1 MVVSLQDVPKRVQ
14 YITVDSQYVKGS
26 NNTFT
31 VDISLESNIHIEEM
45 NKVIG
50 IKMVDFYVT
59 QVGKSDAT
67 GNTNVAKYID
77 VVCPDVPKIAQM
89 LDERK
94 GQIFARVPLERSFT
108 GSNDFIMRDKQW
120 KSFNRQTA
128 YFNPMSIQKLHFNM
142 YESQGDGDYELLQP
156 SVSFYMILE
165 VTTIDVKEKP
175 VNKEVQI
182 LEAIHELI
190 GKFANV
196 TVQLINLP
204 DEFTEGFEYLYLLVD
219 WFLLDVYG
227 GHLQDHVKRD
237 GGLEKFVVSVAL
249 GLVHVEVELLDGHG
263 VEVGGLSV
271 E

>member
-59 QVGKSDAT
+59 QVGQSDAT

-77 VVCPDVPKIAQM
+77 VVCPDVPKVAQM

-94 GQIFARVPLERSFT
+94 GQILARVPLERSFT

-120 KSFNRQTA
+120 KSFNRQTN
-128 YFNPMSIQKLHFNM
+128 YFNPISIQKLHFNM

-156 SVSFYMILE
+156 SVSFYMVLE
-165 VTTIDVKEKP
+165 VTTVDIKEKP

-182 LEAIHELI
+182 LEALHTLI
-190 GKFANV
+190 GKIDELNKNV
-196 TVQLINLP
+196 RKLP
-204 DEFTEGFEYLYLLVD
+204 EKEPEKKKKYSFNYLL
-219 WFLLDVYG
+219 L
-227 GHLQDHVKRD
+227 
-237 GGLEKFVVSVAL
+237 AL
-249 GLVHVEVELLDGHG
+249 ATI
-263 VEVGGLSV
+263 VGGYVFYVNKFKPSQ
-271 E
+271 

>member
-31 VDISLESNIHIEEM
+31 VDISLESNLHVEEM

-59 QVGKSDAT
+59 QVGQSDAT

-77 VVCPDVPKIAQM
+77 VVCPDVPKIAQI

-120 KSFNRQTA
+120 KSFNRQTN
-128 YFNPMSIQKLHFNM
+128 YFNPISIQKLHFNM

-156 SVSFYMILE
+156 SVTFYMVLE

-182 LEAIHELI
+182 LEALRELI
-190 GKFANV
+190 GKIDELNSNV
-196 TVQLINLP
+196 RRLP
-204 DEFTEGFEYLYLLVD
+204 EKEPEKKKKFSFNYILL
-219 WFLLDVYG
+219 
-227 GHLQDHVKRD
+227 
-237 GGLEKFVVSVAL
+237 AL
-249 GLVHVEVELLDGHG
+249 AAL
-263 VEVGGLSV
+263 VGGYIFYV
-271 E
+271 NKFKPPQ

>member
-14 YITVDSQYVKGS
+14 YITVDSQYVGGS

-31 VDISLESNIHIEEM
+31 VDISLESNIHLEHM

-59 QVGKSDAT
+59 QIGQSDAT

-77 VVCPDVPKIAQM
+77 VVCDDIPKIAQI

-120 KSFNRQTA
+120 KSFNRQTV
-128 YFNPMSIQKLHFNM
+128 YFNPLSIQKLHFNM

-156 SVSFYMILE
+156 SVSFYMVLE
-165 VTTIDVKEKP
+165 VTTIDTKEKP
-175 VNKEVQI
+175 INKEVQI
-182 LEAIHELI
+182 LEALRELI
-190 GKFANV
+190 GKIDELNNNV
-196 TVQLINLP
+196 RKLP
-204 DEFTEGFEYLYLLVD
+204 DKEPEQKNKYSFNYILL
-219 WFLLDVYG
+219 FLAVL
-227 GHLQDHVKRD
+227 
-237 GGLEKFVVSVAL
+237 
-249 GLVHVEVELLDGHG
+249 
-263 VEVGGLSV
+263 VGGYV
-271 E
+271 FYVNKITPV

>member
-1 MVVSLQDVPKRVQ
+1 MVVSLQDVPKKVQ
-14 YITVDSQYVKGS
+14 YITVDSQYVRGT

-59 QVGKSDAT
+59 QVGQSDAT

-94 GQIFARVPLERSFT
+94 GQILARVPLERSFT
-108 GSNDFIMRDKQW
+108 GSTNFIMRDKQW
-120 KSFNRQTA
+120 KSFNRKTN
-128 YFNPMSIQKLHFNM
+128 YFNPISIQKLHFNM

-156 SVSFYMILE
+156 SVSFYMVLE

-182 LEAIHELI
+182 LEALHELI
-190 GKFANV
+190 GKIDELNSNV
-196 TVQLINLP
+196 RKLP
-204 DEFTEGFEYLYLLVD
+204 EKEPEKKKKFSFNYLL
-219 WFLLDVYG
+219 LAIA
-227 GHLQDHVKRD
+227 
-237 GGLEKFVVSVAL
+237 AL
-249 GLVHVEVELLDGHG
+249 
-263 VEVGGLSV
+263 VGGYV
-271 E
+271 FYVNKFKPTQ

>member
-1 MVVSLQDVPKRVQ
+1 MVVSLQDVPKKVQ
-14 YITVDSQYVKGS
+14 YITVDSQYVRGT

-59 QVGKSDAT
+59 QVGQSDAT

-94 GQIFARVPLERSFT
+94 GQILARVPLERSFT
-108 GSNDFIMRDKQW
+108 GSTNFIMRDKQW
-120 KSFNRQTA
+120 KSFNRKTN
-128 YFNPMSIQKLHFNM
+128 YFNPISIQKLHFNV

-156 SVSFYMILE
+156 SVSFYMVLE

-182 LEAIHELI
+182 LEALHTLI
-190 GKFANV
+190 GKIETLNENV
-196 TVQLINLP
+196 HKLP
-204 DEFTEGFEYLYLLVD
+204 EKEPEKKKKFSFNYLL
-219 WFLLDVYG
+219 LAIA
-227 GHLQDHVKRD
+227 
-237 GGLEKFVVSVAL
+237 AL
-249 GLVHVEVELLDGHG
+249 
-263 VEVGGLSV
+263 VGGYIFYV
-271 E
+271 NKFKPTP

>member
-59 QVGKSDAT
+59 QVGQSDAT

-77 VVCPDVPKIAQM
+77 VVCPDVPKVAQI

-120 KSFNRQTA
+120 KSFNRPTA
-128 YFNPMSIQKLHFNM
+128 YFNPISIQKLHFNM

-156 SVSFYMILE
+156 SVTFYMVLE
-165 VTTIDVKEKP
+165 VTTVDVKEKP
-175 VNKEVQI
+175 VNREVQI
-182 LEAIHELI
+182 LEALRELI
-190 GKFANV
+190 GKIDELNSNV
-196 TVQLINLP
+196 RKLP
-204 DEFTEGFEYLYLLVD
+204 EKEPKKKKKFSFNYILL
-219 WFLLDVYG
+219 
-227 GHLQDHVKRD
+227 
-237 GGLEKFVVSVAL
+237 AL
-249 GLVHVEVELLDGHG
+249 ATL
-263 VEVGGLSV
+263 VGGYV
-271 E
+271 FYVNKFKPPA

>member
-1 MVVSLQDVPKRVQ
+1 MVVSLQDVPKKVQ

-59 QVGKSDAT
+59 QVGQSDAT

-77 VVCPDVPKIAQM
+77 VVCPDVPKVAQM

-94 GQIFARVPLERSFT
+94 GQILARVPLERSFT

-120 KSFNRQTA
+120 KSFNRQTN
-128 YFNPMSIQKLHFNM
+128 YFNPISIQKLHFNM

-156 SVSFYMILE
+156 SVSFYMVLE
-165 VTTIDVKEKP
+165 VTTIDIREKP

-182 LEAIHELI
+182 LEALHTLI
-190 GKFANV
+190 GKIDELNKNV
-196 TVQLINLP
+196 RKLP
-204 DEFTEGFEYLYLLVD
+204 EKEPEKKKKYSFNYLL
-219 WFLLDVYG
+219 L
-227 GHLQDHVKRD
+227 
-237 GGLEKFVVSVAL
+237 AL
-249 GLVHVEVELLDGHG
+249 ATI
-263 VEVGGLSV
+263 VGGYVFYINKFKPSQ
-271 E
+271 

>member
-1 MVVSLQDVPKRVQ
+1 MVVSLQDVPKKVQ

-50 IKMVDFYVT
+50 IKMVDFYAT
-59 QVGKSDAT
+59 QIGQSDAS

-77 VVCPDVPKIAQM
+77 VVCPDVPKVAQM

-94 GQIFARVPLERSFT
+94 GQILARVPLERSFT

-120 KSFNRQTA
+120 KSFHRQTN
-128 YFNPMSIQKLHFNM
+128 YFNPISIQKLHFNM

-156 SVSFYMILE
+156 SVSFFMVLE

-182 LEAIHELI
+182 LEALYELI
-190 GKFANV
+190 GKIDELNQNV
-196 TVQLINLP
+196 QKLP
-204 DEFTEGFEYLYLLVD
+204 DKEEPKKKKYSFNYILLAL
-219 WFLLDVYG
+219 FAILG
-227 GHLQDHVKRD
+227 GYMYYVN
-237 GGLEKFVVSVAL
+237 KFRAPM
-249 GLVHVEVELLDGHG
+249 
-263 VEVGGLSV
+263 
-271 E
+271 

>member
-14 YITVDSQYVKGS
+14 YITVDSQYVRGS

-59 QVGKSDAT
+59 QVGQSDAS

-156 SVSFYMILE
+156 SVTFYMVLE

-182 LEAIHELI
+182 LEALRELI
-190 GKFANV
+190 GKIDELNSNV
-196 TVQLINLP
+196 RKLP
-204 DEFTEGFEYLYLLVD
+204 EKEPEKKKKFSFNYILL
-219 WFLLDVYG
+219 
-227 GHLQDHVKRD
+227 
-237 GGLEKFVVSVAL
+237 AL
-249 GLVHVEVELLDGHG
+249 ATL
-263 VEVGGLSV
+263 VGGYIFYVNKFKPSQ
-271 E
+271 

>member
-14 YITVDSQYVKGS
+14 YMTIDSQYVSGS

-31 VDISLESNIHIEEM
+31 VDMSLESNIHFENI

-59 QVGKSDAT
+59 QIGQSDAT

-77 VVCPDVPKIAQM
+77 VVCNDIPKIAQI

-120 KSFNRQTA
+120 KSFNRQTV
-128 YFNPMSIQKLHFNM
+128 YFNPLSIQKLHFNM

-156 SVSFYMILE
+156 SVSFYMVLE
-165 VTTIDVKEKP
+165 VTTIDTKEKP
-175 VNKEVQI
+175 INKEVQI

-190 GKFANV
+190 GKIDELNSNV
-196 TVQLINLP
+196 RNLP
-204 DEFTEGFEYLYLLVD
+204 DKEPEQKKKYSFNYILL
-219 WFLLDVYG
+219 
-227 GHLQDHVKRD
+227 
-237 GGLEKFVVSVAL
+237 AL
-249 GLVHVEVELLDGHG
+249 ALM
-263 VEVGGLSV
+263 VGGYIFYINKFTL
-271 E
+271 

>member
-1 MVVSLQDVPKRVQ
+1 MVVSLQDVPKKVQ

-59 QVGKSDAT
+59 QIGQSDAT

-77 VVCPDVPKIAQM
+77 VVCPDVPKVAQM

-94 GQIFARVPLERSFT
+94 GQILARVPLERSFT
-108 GSNDFIMRDKQW
+108 GSNSFIMRDKQW
-120 KSFNRQTA
+120 KSFNRQTN
-128 YFNPMSIQKLHFNM
+128 YFNPISIQKLHFNM

-156 SVSFYMILE
+156 SVSFYMVLE
-165 VTTIDVKEKP
+165 VTTVDVKEKP

-182 LEAIHELI
+182 LEALHTLI
-190 GKFANV
+190 GKIDELNKNV
-196 TVQLINLP
+196 RKLP
-204 DEFTEGFEYLYLLVD
+204 EKEPEKKKKYSFNYLL
-219 WFLLDVYG
+219 L
-227 GHLQDHVKRD
+227 
-237 GGLEKFVVSVAL
+237 AL
-249 GLVHVEVELLDGHG
+249 ATI
-263 VEVGGLSV
+263 VGGYVFYVNKFKPSQ
-271 E
+271 

>member
-1 MVVSLQDVPKRVQ
+1 MVVSLHDVPKRVQ
-14 YITVDSQYVKGS
+14 YITVDSQYVRGS

-59 QVGKSDAT
+59 QVGQSDSS

-77 VVCPDVPKIAQM
+77 VVCPDVPKVAQI

-94 GQIFARVPLERSFT
+94 GQILARVPLERSFT

-128 YFNPMSIQKLHFNM
+128 YFNPISIQKLHFNM

-156 SVSFYMILE
+156 SVSFYMVLE

-175 VNKEVQI
+175 VNKDVQI
-182 LEAIHELI
+182 LEALRELI
-190 GKFANV
+190 GKIDELNKNV
-196 TVQLINLP
+196 RKLP
-204 DEFTEGFEYLYLLVD
+204 DKEPEKKKKFSFNYILLALFTL
-219 WFLLDVYG
+219 
-227 GHLQDHVKRD
+227 
-237 GGLEKFVVSVAL
+237 
-249 GLVHVEVELLDGHG
+249 
-263 VEVGGLSV
+263 VGGYVYYINTFKPSM
-271 E
+271 

>member
-1 MVVSLQDVPKRVQ
+1 MVVSLQDVPKKVQ
-14 YITVDSQYVKGS
+14 YITIDSQYVKGS

-59 QVGKSDAT
+59 QVGQSDAT

-77 VVCPDVPKIAQM
+77 VVCPDVPKVAQM

-94 GQIFARVPLERSFT
+94 GQILARVPLERSFT

-120 KSFNRQTA
+120 KSFHRQTN
-128 YFNPMSIQKLHFNM
+128 YFNPISIQKLHFNM

-156 SVSFYMILE
+156 SVSFYMVLE

-182 LEAIHELI
+182 LEALNTLI
-190 GKFANV
+190 GKIDILNQNV
-196 TVQLINLP
+196 QKLP
-204 DEFTEGFEYLYLLVD
+204 DKEEEPKKKKYSFNYILLAL
-219 WFLLDVYG
+219 FAILG
-227 GHLQDHVKRD
+227 GYMYYVN
-237 GGLEKFVVSVAL
+237 KFRVPV
-249 GLVHVEVELLDGHG
+249 
-263 VEVGGLSV
+263 
-271 E
+271 

>member
-1 MVVSLQDVPKRVQ
+1 MVVSLQDVPKKVQ

-59 QVGKSDAT
+59 QVGQSDAT

-77 VVCPDVPKIAQM
+77 VVCPDVPKVAQM

-94 GQIFARVPLERSFT
+94 GQILARVPLERSFT
-108 GSNDFIMRDKQW
+108 GSTSFIMRDKQW
-120 KSFNRQTA
+120 KSFNRQTN
-128 YFNPMSIQKLHFNM
+128 YFNPISIQKLHFNLF
-142 YESQGDGDYELLQP
+142 ESQGDGDYELLQP
-156 SVSFYMILE
+156 SVSFYMVLE

-182 LEAIHELI
+182 LEALHTLI
-190 GKFANV
+190 GKIDELNKNV
-196 TVQLINLP
+196 RKLP
-204 DEFTEGFEYLYLLVD
+204 EKEPEKKKKFSFNYILLALFTL
-219 WFLLDVYG
+219 
-227 GHLQDHVKRD
+227 
-237 GGLEKFVVSVAL
+237 
-249 GLVHVEVELLDGHG
+249 
-263 VEVGGLSV
+263 VGGYVFYINKFKITS
-271 E
+271 

>member
-1 MVVSLQDVPKRVQ
+1 MVVSLQDVPKKVQ

-50 IKMVDFYVT
+50 IKMVDCYVT
-59 QVGKSDAT
+59 QVGQSDAT

-77 VVCPDVPKIAQM
+77 VVCPDVPKVAQM

-94 GQIFARVPLERSFT
+94 GQILARVPLERSFT

-120 KSFNRQTA
+120 KSFNRQTN
-128 YFNPMSIQKLHFNM
+128 YFNPISIQKLHFNM

-165 VTTIDVKEKP
+165 VTTVDTKEKP

-182 LEAIHELI
+182 LEALHTLI
-190 GKFANV
+190 GKIDELNKNV
-196 TVQLINLP
+196 HKLP
-204 DEFTEGFEYLYLLVD
+204 EKEPEKKKKYSFNYLL
-219 WFLLDVYG
+219 L
-227 GHLQDHVKRD
+227 
-237 GGLEKFVVSVAL
+237 AL
-249 GLVHVEVELLDGHG
+249 ATI
-263 VEVGGLSV
+263 VGGYVFYINKFKPSQ
-271 E
+271 

>member
-1 MVVSLQDVPKRVQ
+1 MVVSLQDVPKKVQ
-14 YITVDSQYVKGS
+14 YITVDSQYVRGS

-59 QVGKSDAT
+59 QVGQSDST

-77 VVCPDVPKIAQM
+77 VVCPDVPKVAQL

-128 YFNPMSIQKLHFNM
+128 YFNPISIQKLHFNM

-156 SVSFYMILE
+156 SVTFYMVLE

-175 VNKEVQI
+175 ISKEVQI
-182 LEAIHELI
+182 LEALRELI
-190 GKFANV
+190 GKIDELNKNV
-196 TVQLINLP
+196 RRLP
-204 DEFTEGFEYLYLLVD
+204 EKEPEKKKKFSFNYILL
-219 WFLLDVYG
+219 
-227 GHLQDHVKRD
+227 
-237 GGLEKFVVSVAL
+237 AL
-249 GLVHVEVELLDGHG
+249 ATL
-263 VEVGGLSV
+263 VGGYMFYV
-271 E
+271 NKFKPPQ

>member
-1 MVVSLQDVPKRVQ
+1 MVVSLQDVPKKVQ
-14 YITVDSQYVKGS
+14 YITIDSQYVKGS

-59 QVGKSDAT
+59 QVGQSDAT

-77 VVCPDVPKIAQM
+77 VVCPDVPKVAQM

-94 GQIFARVPLERSFT
+94 GQILARVPLERSFT

-120 KSFNRQTA
+120 KSFHRQTN
-128 YFNPMSIQKLHFNM
+128 YFNPISIKKLHFNM

-156 SVSFYMILE
+156 SVSFYMVLE

-182 LEAIHELI
+182 LEALNTLI
-190 GKFANV
+190 GKIDILNQNV
-196 TVQLINLP
+196 QKLP
-204 DEFTEGFEYLYLLVD
+204 DKEEEPKKKKYSFNYILLAL
-219 WFLLDVYG
+219 FAILG
-227 GHLQDHVKRD
+227 GYMYYVN
-237 GGLEKFVVSVAL
+237 KFRVPV
-249 GLVHVEVELLDGHG
+249 
-263 VEVGGLSV
+263 
-271 E
+271 

>member
-14 YITVDSQYVKGS
+14 YITVDSQYVSGS

-31 VDISLESNIHIEEM
+31 VDISLESNIHLEHM

-59 QVGKSDAT
+59 QIGQSDAT

-77 VVCPDVPKIAQM
+77 VVCDDIPKIAQI

-120 KSFNRQTA
+120 KSFNRQTV
-128 YFNPMSIQKLHFNM
+128 YFNPLSIQKLHFNM

-156 SVSFYMILE
+156 SVSFYMVLE
-165 VTTIDVKEKP
+165 VTTIDTKEKP
-175 VNKEVQI
+175 INKEVQI
-182 LEAIHELI
+182 LEALRELI
-190 GKFANV
+190 GKIDELNNNV
-196 TVQLINLP
+196 RKLP
-204 DEFTEGFEYLYLLVD
+204 DKEPEQKNKYSFNYILL
-219 WFLLDVYG
+219 FLAVL
-227 GHLQDHVKRD
+227 
-237 GGLEKFVVSVAL
+237 
-249 GLVHVEVELLDGHG
+249 
-263 VEVGGLSV
+263 VGGYV
-271 E
+271 FYVNKITPV

>member
-1 MVVSLQDVPKRVQ
+1 MVVSLQDVPKKVQ
-14 YITVDSQYVKGS
+14 YIKVDSQYVKGS

-50 IKMVDFYVT
+50 IKMVDFYAT
-59 QVGKSDAT
+59 QIGQSDAS

-77 VVCPDVPKIAQM
+77 VVCPDVPKVAQM

-94 GQIFARVPLERSFT
+94 GQILARVPLERSFT

-120 KSFNRQTA
+120 KSFHRQTN
-128 YFNPMSIQKLHFNM
+128 YFNPISIQKLHFNM

-156 SVSFYMILE
+156 SVSFFMVLE

-182 LEAIHELI
+182 LEALYELI
-190 GKFANV
+190 GKIDELNKNV
-196 TVQLINLP
+196 QKLP
-204 DEFTEGFEYLYLLVD
+204 DKEEPKKKKYSFNYILLAL
-219 WFLLDVYG
+219 FAILG
-227 GHLQDHVKRD
+227 GYMYYVN
-237 GGLEKFVVSVAL
+237 KFRAPM
-249 GLVHVEVELLDGHG
+249 
-263 VEVGGLSV
+263 
-271 E
+271 

>member
-14 YITVDSQYVKGS
+14 YITVDSQYVRGS

-31 VDISLESNIHIEEM
+31 VDISLESNLHVEEM

-59 QVGKSDAT
+59 QVGQSDAT

-120 KSFNRQTA
+120 KSFNRQTN

-156 SVSFYMILE
+156 SVTFYMVLE

-182 LEAIHELI
+182 LEALRELI
-190 GKFANV
+190 GKIDELNKNV
-196 TVQLINLP
+196 HRLP
-204 DEFTEGFEYLYLLVD
+204 EKEPEKKKKFSFNYILL
-219 WFLLDVYG
+219 
-227 GHLQDHVKRD
+227 
-237 GGLEKFVVSVAL
+237 AL
-249 GLVHVEVELLDGHG
+249 AAL
-263 VEVGGLSV
+263 VGGYIFYV
-271 E
+271 NKFKPVP